1 MEEKEKDHHYGSIVK
16 WTPLPPPNLE
26 LYLRKPVVLLEWDD
40 GMTSNSELDLTDN
53 RPTNDADVVIITDD
67 DSFADLDI
75 GELTARLEDVE
86 KELSFHSSQDKDHSV
101 EIVKNQGGAIGKGGN
116 DHIPPAPDF
125 TDDGDD
131 DAYGSGSD
139 MDLFGDEDY
148 DRLYDN
154 VDQQLQQGQEDQRK
168 SLSSA
173 DFSLPALVE
182 VGHHQ
187 SSMPTSTAIPPHSR
201 ESSTDS
207 HGDDVIM
214 KELIFQQGQGSWQDK
229 SKPPPDPRREGGGS
243 AVGSRLRQTMAET
256 TLETIRQ
263 FTDSN
268 PPEQQAAPRARSS
281 SSEHKLSSPDSDDP
295 DPPPVNWGRGSSRVA
310 SAVSISSAAAAPST
324 STTSAGTSYSKRMV
338 KTEHFE
344 QPRAHCS
351 KDILQ
356 SSSSSSSTSYQPP
369 PLVAEK
375 CPICNIS
382 FPTG

>member
-1 MEEKEKDHHYGSIVK
+1 MDQEKEKDHHHGSIVK

-40 GMTSNSELDLTDN
+40 GMTSNSELDLTDD
-53 RPTNDADVVIITDD
+53 RPTNDADVIIITDD

-86 KELSFHSSQDKDHSV
+86 KELSFHSSQDEDHSG
-101 EIVKNQGGAIGKGGN
+101 EIVKNQGGAISKGGN

-139 MDLFGDEDY
+139 MDLFGDDDY

-168 SLSSA
+168 SLNSV

-182 VGHHQ
+182 VGNH
-187 SSMPTSTAIPPHSR
+187 TAIPPHNR

-214 KELIFQQGQGSWQDK
+214 KKLIFQQGQIG
-229 SKPPPDPRREGGGS
+229 
-243 AVGSRLRQTMAET
+243 
-256 TLETIRQ
+256 
-263 FTDSN
+263 
-268 PPEQQAAPRARSS
+268 
-281 SSEHKLSSPDSDDP
+281 
-295 DPPPVNWGRGSSRVA
+295 
-310 SAVSISSAAAAPST
+310 
-324 STTSAGTSYSKRMV
+324 
-338 KTEHFE
+338 
-344 QPRAHCS
+344 RAH
-351 KDILQ
+351 
-356 SSSSSSSTSYQPP
+356 
-369 PLVAEK
+369 V
-375 CPICNIS
+375 
-382 FPTG
+382 